1 MPMADSVRSRRPAQ
15 PISPT
20 RAHPPTRPITPMA
33 TAGPTRRTNRS
44 ATRLRRHRRITITTE
59 PTTEATATPGQP
71 RNAAAALRPSRTI
84 LQRGSPRAN
93 TIKGASEVVGVE
105 WLMWGQPPPAVPGAQ
120 LRKVLTLL
128 PASPK
133 WSAPPVFTRPD
144 SRGAAVPHEC
154 YATPTFF
161 CKSPPSLRS
170 NHGSARVPDLQDWF
184 PVPHTGTGYTRH
196 QKSSLLQFFQAVRRE
211 AREPSA
217 L

>member
-1 MPMADSVRSRRPAQ
+1 MADSVHSLRLTQ

-44 ATRLRRHRRITITTE
+44 ATRLRRRLRRITITTE

-71 RNAAAALRPSRTI
+71 RNAAAALRPSRII

-105 WLMWGQPPPAVPGAQ
+105 WLIWGQPPPAVPGAK
-120 LRKVLTLL
+120 LRKVLTFS

-133 WSAPPVFTRPD
+133 WSAPSGFGRPD
-144 SRGAAVPHEC
+144 SRWRLSPHEC
-154 YATPTFF
+154 YAASDFF
-161 CKSPPSLRS
+161 CKPSPPPRS
-170 NHGSARVPDLQDWF
+170 NH
-184 PVPHTGTGYTRH
+184 
-196 QKSSLLQFFQAVRRE
+196 E
-211 AREPSA
+211 
-217 L
+217 